1 MENKINFKEFGTGEP
16 VVILHGLLGMLDNWQ
31 TFARKLSENYRVYT
45 IDLRNHGR
53 SFHSPEMSYAL
64 MAEDLNSFLI
74 AREVNR
80 THLLGHSMG
89 GKVAMQF
96 ALKYPEKVDKL
107 LVADIAPHSYP
118 GGHEAI
124 IEALLSAKPREAEER
139 ADIENHLLKFIP
151 SRKIV
156 LFLMKNLSRSKQGGF
171 QWKANI
177 PYIAK
182 NYKHILAGIE
192 SDKKFRGNTLF
203 LKGENSDYITEKS
216 ETSIKNYF
224 PQSKIVEIPKAG
236 HWIHAEAQE
245 ATLEATRNFLRK
257 K

>member
-1 MENKINFKEFGTGEP
+1 MESKINFKEFGKGDP
-16 VVILHGLLGMLDNWQ
+16 VVIMHGLLGMLDNWQ
-31 TFARKLSENYRVYT
+31 TFARKLSDNYRVL
-45 IDLRNHGR
+45 IVDLRNHGR
-53 SFHSPEMSYAL
+53 SFHSAEMNYDL
-64 MAEDLNSFLI
+64 MAGDLNLFL
-74 AREVNR
+74 ADREINR

-107 LVADIAPHSYP
+107 LVADIAPHAYP
-118 GGHEAI
+118 GGHETI
-124 IEALLSAKPREAEER
+124 IEALISARPEKAEER
-139 ADIENHLLKFIP
+139 ADIENYLLKFIP
-151 SRKIV
+151 DLKIV
-156 LFLMKNLSRSKQGGF
+156 LFLMKNLSRSKEGRF

-177 PYIAK
+177 PYIAD
-182 NYKHILAGIE
+182 NYRHILAGIE

-224 PQSKIVEIPKAG
+224 PKYKIVEIPKAG

-245 ATLEATRNFLRK
+245 ATLEATLNFLREK
-257 K
+257 